1 MQQTTKVQTS
11 LKSILA
17 ASALLLTFGSA
28 IAANEAVND
37 TAEQHATVVAQ
48 AQSDLFSQMD
58 VNKDGA
64 IDKKEA
70 SASPTVTK
78 TFGQADTNND
88 GKLSRAEFESGYQ
101 KAE

>member
-1 MQQTTKVQTS
+1 
-11 LKSILA
+11 
-17 ASALLLTFGSA
+17 
-28 IAANEAVND
+28 
-37 TAEQHATVVAQ
+37 
-48 AQSDLFSQMD
+48 MD
-58 VNKDGA
+58 VNKDGS